1 MRYHGVG
8 ESGGVVLATVMVCL
22 VLEHDGDVMAVGWLG
37 HVVRSVGQPQ
47 HHLDGVDAVRLAEQ
61 SRGTGQCPRVV
72 VEQRVVERRRPLHH
86 VQDGFE
92 EVGNGARFGR
102 RLRADNLLRR
112 KTEVPPEV
120 PKTVKV
126 VQKKVKTNS
135 PK

>member
-8 ESGGVVLATVMVCL
+8 ESGGIVLATVMVCL
-22 VLEHDGDVMAVGWLG
+22 MLEHDGDVVAVRWLR

-47 HHLDGVDAVRLAEQ
+47 HHLDGVDTVGLAEQ
-61 SRGTGQCPRVV
+61 RRGAGQRPRVI

-102 RLRADNLLRR
+102 RLRADILLRR
-112 KTEVPPEV
+112 KTTLPP
-120 PKTVKV
+120 K
-126 VQKKVKTNS
+126 VQKE
-135 PK
+135 